1 MIEDLTSLLTGQSRA
16 KPEIILLDVL
26 IKRFEESFNKE
37 KLLFPPGGKELAHK
51 KPVLSAL
58 LKEREMIGKQMAS
71 VYSKLGVKTRDV
83 FRL

>member
-1 MIEDLTSLLTGQSRA
+1 M
-16 KPEIILLDVL
+16 ILLDVL

-37 KLLFPPGGKELAHK
+37 KSLFPPGGTVLEQK
-51 KPVLSAL
+51 KPVLSAF

-71 VYSKLGVKTRDV
+71 VYGKLGVETRDV